1 MRWKDKFSLNH
12 WIYKRREGCFFLLFS
27 VVWYQKINHNW
38 RDPFRI
44 QNRTNVFQRR
54 LNLRAIKSFHC
65 NFRKSPAEV
74 KAHDEVW
81 GGGGDSLR
89 NHAPILASFDGGKLK
104 SVQWSERWW
113 RDLVELWLE
122 IRDEHSDGSDGP
134 PACFLLEQIHSTRSR
149 RCQIWLIVGQ
159 RLGTKCVFIGWLR
172 GFVWACCCSYQ
183 WVEAVYQLAASF
195 VHIQTVWVWTLVAS
209 VSHSHSLQEVFNW
222 TWNSLSVIQKQ
233 TSSSVRKFDKSEK

>member
-54 LNLRAIKSFHC
+54 PNLRAIKSFHC

-113 RDLVELWLE
+113 EIWSSSGWRSETNTVTVQMVRLLVSCSNRFTPLAPGDAKSDWLLDKDSE
-122 IRDEHSDGSDGP
+122 QNL
-134 PACFLLEQIHSTRSR
+134 FLLVGCVGLFELVVVVISELKLCTSWLPRLSTYK
-149 RCQIWLIVGQ
+149 L
-159 RLGTKCVFIGWLR
+159 F
-172 GFVWACCCSYQ
+172 GFGLWWHQ
-183 WVEAVYQLAASF
+183 WVIL
-195 VHIQTVWVWTLVAS
+195 TLY
-209 VSHSHSLQEVFNW
+209 
-222 TWNSLSVIQKQ
+222 
-233 TSSSVRKFDKSEK
+233 RKFLTGHETVSV